1 MSYEKSSANS
11 VSRIL
16 LNLELSKK
24 GNIDCEMIRHLA
36 PVTVSKIIKSLPLQ
50 DRIHK
55 FKDQFVYIETGIEIG
70 TEKPKTHFK
79 SGEIGFM
86 TSNGALCFF
95 LQNAIVS
102 PMSQVGILKGN
113 AELINT
119 ASTGDI
125 IVITGR

>member
-1 MSYEKSSANS
+1 MSYEKTSINS

-16 LNLELSKK
+16 LNLELLNK
-24 GNIDCEMIRHLA
+24 GNIDCEMVRHLA
-36 PVTVSKIIKSLPLQ
+36 PVTVNKIIKGLPIQ

-55 FKDQFVYIETGIEIG
+55 FKDQFVYIETGIESG
-70 TEKPKTHFK
+70 TEKPRTHFK

-95 LQNAIVS
+95 LQDAIVS
-102 PMSQVGILKGN
+102 PMSQVGILRGSTEFIKS
-113 AELINT
+113 

-125 IVITGR
+125 IVIKRK

>member
-1 MSYEKSSANS
+1 
-11 VSRIL
+11 
-16 LNLELSKK
+16 
-24 GNIDCEMIRHLA
+24 MIRHLA
-36 PVTVSKIIKSLPLQ
+36 PVTVSKIIKNLPIQ

-113 AELINT
+113 AELIKS

>member
-1 MSYEKSSANS
+1 MSYDKTSANS

-36 PVTVSKIIKSLPLQ
+36 PVTVSKIIKNLPIQ

-113 AELINT
+113 AELIKS

>member
-1 MSYEKSSANS
+1 MSYDKTSANS
-11 VSRIL
+11 VSRII

-36 PVTVSKIIKSLPLQ
+36 PVTVSKIIKNLPIQ

-113 AELINT
+113 AELIKS